1 MRGRPAGPPADGT
14 YARLIR
20 RAWLVALLARP
31 AALALACM
39 HCGGFGAGAQHHTG
53 GFPLLV
59 DSSSVPSLARQSRRS
74 AGRRPPFALFRLPA
88 LMDLYIYPL
97 YVIVSKIFF
106 SILNSSAPIHSLYHP
121 LFTLSTIGPTC
132 HFI

>member
-74 AGRRPPFALFRLPA
+74 AGRRPPFALFTWTEAGGRRVQQKAREFFGAFHAPRTTPPL
-88 LMDLYIYPL
+88 DLICTW
-97 YVIVSKIFF
+97 SREH
-106 SILNSSAPIHSLYHP
+106 ASLG
-121 LFTLSTIGPTC
+121 L
-132 HFI
+132 